1 MLYILHK
8 YFMFHSKCK
17 VLKFAYDSKV
27 QVGCKNFFFF
37 YCLLQI
43 WTLKTERLSAS
54 NNFPGNLVFHI
65 FICDL
70 KTRKQYIYKIVRGRA
85 DIYSCFMLRLL
96 SMCFILALKKPLIS
110 APRSDG
116 HQPVINL
123 PTEQPH
129 APNLA
134 PGKILI
140 SRCVSILQQNFRLVS
155 AIVSWTLGAHGQP
168 FILVWCCYKEEEQ
181 LLISVAYKITTD

>member
-1 MLYILHK
+1 MI
-8 YFMFHSKCK
+8 
-17 VLKFAYDSKV
+17 VKFKWGV
-27 QVGCKNFFFF
+27 KFFFF
-37 YCLLQI
+37 FTVCYRFEFSKLSTSVLLI
-43 WTLKTERLSAS
+43 I
-54 NNFPGNLVFHI
+54 FPGNLVFHT

-155 AIVSWTLGAHGQP
+155 AIISWTLGAHGQP
-168 FILVWCCYKEEEQ
+168 FILV
-181 LLISVAYKITTD
+181 